1 MTPEGAVKQRIK
13 EFLKELGAWQYWPVS
28 NGMGVHGI
36 PDCLCCYEGKLFA
49 FEVKAPGKRNHK
61 RRGATALQELQINK
75 IKKAGGVAA
84 VVDCVSEVKELMCL

>member
-1 MTPEGAVKQRIK
+1 MTPEGKVKQRIK

-36 PDCLCCYEGKLFA
+36 PDVIVNHKGRFFA
-49 FEVKAPGKRNHK
+49 FEVKAPGKRNQK

-75 IKKAGGVAA
+75 INASGGVAA
-84 VVDCVSEVKELMCL
+84 VVDCVSEVKELMGL